1 MVLIEC
7 RYTKKMLI
15 IQTFNS
21 SKNINPI
28 NYVLIYNLSFNLKLC
43 MSNVYRVNYYLLCL
57 PWNVKQRRQRTQNV
71 KLTKNSI
78 LQALL
83 LALWVLLL
91 ALRVFI
97 YSNIYKNERLT
108 SIYLNLSNFEIFGRK
123 FVWEFSNI
131 STIYTPNF

>member
-1 MVLIEC
+1 LVFIGYRC
-7 RYTKKMLI
+7 TKKMLTTK
-15 IQTFNS
+15 TFNS

-43 MSNVYRVNYYLLCL
+43 MSNVYHENYYLLCL
-57 PWNVKQRRQRTQNV
+57 PWNVKQRRQKTQNV

-78 LQALL
+78 LKALL
-83 LALWVLLL
+83 LALRVLLL